1 MVIQKKV
8 KDVKIMKR
16 AFRDYAS
23 IYNVTILNSFSPEL
37 QLKDTE
43 TAIKSKLMELLTQLN
58 HS

>member
-1 MVIQKKV
+1 MVIQIKV

-16 AFRDYAS
+16 AFKDYAG
-23 IYNVTILNSFSPEL
+23 IYNVIILNSFSPEL